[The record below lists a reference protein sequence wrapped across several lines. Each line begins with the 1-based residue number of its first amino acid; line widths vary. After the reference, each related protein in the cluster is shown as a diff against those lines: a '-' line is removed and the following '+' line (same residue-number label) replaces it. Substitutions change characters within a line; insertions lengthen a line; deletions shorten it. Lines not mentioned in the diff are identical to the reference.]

1 MSRLAFRAAAAVVG
15 VALLLAVYLAAAAF
29 VADAALSLGHT
40 PRPPRSPR
48 AARRRRGRLGRTSA
62 TGSGPAQVLASL
74 EGDRLPRERAPDL
87 HHRIDA
93 LAARMAVDRPA
104 LYVTDARAPN
114 AFAVGG
120 GSGGGALVMDRSLFR
135 ILSAREVEAIVAHEL
150 AHLETNDGL
159 ALAMADGIGRAVV
172 GFTTVLALPALLAL
186 SGLAAA
192 SSAWIGGRPGDRS
205 GPFAWLHRA
214 RSRTDCSPASYS
226 RLSSP
231 GRGRASGSLRPTTVR
246 LR

>member
-1 MSRLAFRAAAAVVG
+1 
-15 VALLLAVYLAAAAF
+15 
-29 VADAALSLGHT
+29 
-40 PRPPRSPR
+40 
-48 AARRRRGRLGRTSA
+48 
-62 TGSGPAQVLASL
+62 
-74 EGDRLPRERAPDL
+74 
-87 HHRIDA
+87 
-93 LAARMAVDRPA
+93 
-104 LYVTDARAPN
+104 
-114 AFAVGG
+114 
-120 GSGGGALVMDRSLFR
+120 MDRSLFR

-159 ALAMADGIGRAVV
+159 ALAMADGIRRAVV

-192 SSAWIGGRPGDRS
+192 SAWIRGAPVTGQVPSRGS
-205 GPFAWLHRA
+205 TA